1 MIKIIKATINH
12 AELIAEIGKQSFWE
26 SHGESASKT
35 DISTFIS
42 KTYTKDKLLVEL
54 ENLKNIYHLI
64 YYNNTIAGF
73 SKIVLNTPNTNIENS
88 NITKLDRIYLL
99 KAFYG
104 KKLGAELFDFNV
116 KLAKKKEQKGIWL
129 AVWVENLR
137 AFNFYSKS
145 GFKIVGKY
153 DFQISSSHSNPNH
166 IMYLTF

>member
-1 MIKIIKATINH
+1 MIKIIKATIDH

-88 NITKLDRIYLL
+88 NITKLDRIYL
-99 KAFYG
+99 
-104 KKLGAELFDFNV
+104 FNLHKV
-116 KLAKKKEQKGIWL
+116 C
-129 AVWVENLR
+129 
-137 AFNFYSKS
+137 
-145 GFKIVGKY
+145 
-153 DFQISSSHSNPNH
+153 
-166 IMYLTF
+166 